1 MALKPISND
10 DDHAEAVKRIEALW
24 GSEAGTP
31 DGDELDVLATL
42 VDAYESSRW
51 PDEELDPIEVL
62 RIVMTDQDRTQADLA
77 LLLGSRSR
85 ASEVLNRK
93 RALTVE
99 MIWTI
104 SREWRIPADLLVKP
118 YRLTEAA

>member
-1 MALKPISND
+1 MRLKPISND
-10 DDHAEAVKRIEALW
+10 DDHTEAVRRIEALW
-24 GSEAGTP
+24 GSEPGTP
-31 DGDELDVLATL
+31 EGDELDVLATL

-62 RIVMTDQDRTQADLA
+62 RVVMTDQDRTQADLA
-77 LLLGSRSR
+77 RLLGSRSR

-104 SREWRIPADLLVKP
+104 SREWKIPADLLVKP